1 MKAAVPAF
9 AASPSLRFCSSRPHL
24 YPVTAFGP
32 ADTSDLL
39 GPTDAGDLLNRVKA
53 FL

>member
-1 MKAAVPAF
+1 MKAAVPAL
-9 AASPSLRFCSSRPHL
+9 AASPILRSCSSRPYL
-24 YPVTAFGP
+24 YLVTAFGP

-39 GPTDAGDLLNRVKA
+39 GPTDDGDLLSRVKA